1 MTAPKIRGQKR
12 GSDVLA
18 PWDPFGH
25 FGPLQNDF
33 LQFLVHYMQS
43 SWCCTSY
50 LQRIEIMKKHDFEVF
65 SYSPKNNA
73 FRLYRCY
80 TTLHLLSVKR
90 ILSAP
95 MGTRQNAVLDTPR
108 HSATFYGTP
117 RNRRIDGTL
126 PADFFSAPDPCFWC
140 FAHIVNVSTYTRNIV
155 NVTCNVHKT
164 FSPHRPHRKRWNLT
178 PFFEPPF

>member
-1 MTAPKIRGQKR
+1 MTPPKIRGQNR
-12 GSDVLA
+12 GSDVLE

-33 LQFLVHYMQS
+33 LQFLVHCMQS
-43 SWCCTSY
+43 SWCYTSY
-50 LQRIEIMKKHDFEVF
+50 LQRIEIMKKHDFEPF
-65 SYSPKNNA
+65 SNTPKSNA

-95 MGTRQNAVLDTPR
+95 MGTRQNAVLDPPR

-126 PADFFSAPDPCFWC
+126 PADFFSAPDPTFRVFRRCVC
-140 FAHIVNVSTYTRNIV
+140 VVMTTSSTR
-155 NVTCNVHKT
+155 C
-164 FSPHRPHRKRWNLT
+164 RC
-178 PFFEPPF
+178 